1 MVARC
6 MTVLMTLVCIESNVF
21 VYHSLNDGNLYLH
34 DADTNESSVVMDDS
48 IFVRIS
54 ASLLIFG

>member
-1 MVARC
+1 

-54 ASLLIFG
+54 ASLLIVG